1 MTPQVSV
8 LMPCYNAEA
17 TVDAAVESI
26 LTQSLKDL
34 ELIAVD
40 DGSSDGTAGRLEAWA
55 ARDTRLGVVRL
66 AHAGLVEALNAGWK
80 ACRADVIA
88 RHDADDLAHTDRLQA
103 QWDRL
108 AAEPDLAA
116 VSCLVEGFPPGEIRE
131 GFRIY
136 IEWLNGLTTPEAI
149 AREIFVESPLVHP
162 SVMVRRGWLDR
173 LGGYQDHGWPED
185 YDLWLRMHLAGA
197 RFAKVE
203 RPLMAWRDHPARA
216 TRTDSRY
223 SVENFLRAKAHY
235 LMQGPL
241 RQAPGVIVWG
251 AGAIGRRLSKHLVRE
266 GAPLLAFI
274 DIDPEKIGRSR
285 RGKPIHAPDDL
296 PELLRAAPGTV
307 VLAAVGA
314 RGARE
319 IIRNRL
325 EGMDLAEGRD
335 WWAVA

>member
-1 MTPQVSV
+1 
-8 LMPCYNAEA
+8 MPCYNAEA

-26 LTQSLKDL
+26 LAQSLNDL

-40 DGSSDGTAGRLEAWA
+40 DGSSDATAGRLEAWA
-55 ARDTRLGVVRL
+55 ARDARLRVVRR
-66 AHAGLVEALNAGWK
+66 AHAGLIEALNAGWK

-88 RHDADDLAHTDRLQA
+88 RHDADDLAYPDRLQA

-116 VSCLVEGFPPGEIRE
+116 VGCLVEGFPPEEIRE
-131 GFRIY
+131 GFRLY

-149 AREIFVESPLVHP
+149 AREMFVESPLVHP
-162 SVMVRRGWLDR
+162 SVMVRRSWLDR

-251 AGAIGRRLSKHLVRE
+251 AGAIGRRLGKHLVRE

-274 DIDPEKIGRSR
+274 DIDPVKIGRSR

-296 PELLRAAPGTV
+296 TELLHATPGTV

-319 IIRNRL
+319 IIRTRL
-325 EGMDLAEGRD
+325 KGMNLAEGRD